1 MAAGA
6 EGDGVPAQQPQLMC
20 ERDGNSTRLTCV
32 QCATP
37 ICPSCLVR
45 TPVGMK
51 CAVCGAEPGA
61 LLRRRKPLWMR
72 LAPMGVVALVVL
84 VVALP
89 RIVGGSDTSSDT
101 TADALA
107 GNPRPQP
114 PANFGLAGQEVIDGS
129 LAFTVTSIECG
140 ATQVTG
146 GPSTRTAQGKFC
158 FLAVTL
164 RNVGRS
170 PITFQG
176 RAQML
181 QDSQQRTFGP
191 DTSATAAH
199 PGNAGRDMLAP
210 VVNPGNEL
218 VGVLVFDVPSE
229 VSLVGVS
236 LRSGPTGRG
245 AFVKLG

>member
-1 MAAGA
+1 M
-6 EGDGVPAQQPQLMC
+6 PSQQPDLTCQ
-20 ERDGNSTRLTCV
+20 RDGTSTRLTCA

-37 ICPSCLVR
+37 ICPLCLVR

-61 LLRRRKPLWMR
+61 LLRPRKPLWMR
-72 LAPMGVVALVVL
+72 LAPFAVIVLVAL

-89 RIVGGSDTSSDT
+89 RIISGPESSSST
-101 TADALA
+101 TIDAIG

-114 PANFGLAGQEVIDGS
+114 PVGFGVVGQEVIDES

-158 FLAVTL
+158 FLALTL
-164 RNVGRS
+164 RNAGRT

-191 DTSATAAH
+191 DTAATAAH
-199 PGNAGRDMLAP
+199 PANAGRDLLAP

-218 VGVLVFDVPSE
+218 RGVLVFDVPAQ
-229 VSLVGVS
+229 VALVGVS
-236 LRSGPTGRG
+236 LRSGPNGRG
-245 AFVKLG
+245 AFVRLTG